1 MNPIKN
7 LKEKCSCELDF
18 IKYTLTLINNK
29 RKKIIKYLKCIGK
42 LYDSYAV
49 GLNTAVFC
57 KVNKYNK
64 LTLYKKNLYTARKYN
79 ACKIER
85 IFRLLFEMN

>member
-29 RKKIIKYLKCIGK
+29 RKNAYYDFYMSYVSIINNNWNENDSKVIKKQLKP
-42 LYDSYAV
+42 
-49 GLNTAVFC
+49 
-57 KVNKYNK
+57 
-64 LTLYKKNLYTARKYN
+64 
-79 ACKIER
+79 ACKIEKYLR
-85 IFRLLFEMN
+85 CYNNKVAQRYKRM